1 MKKQRPIQPPDTKAR
16 EREIAAR
23 LRRARQKLKL
33 KNREIA
39 GALGVG
45 EPTIKKIMEGDAV
58 AQFAKLALLCEVLE
72 TTPNEVL
79 GFSGF
84 DLFRLQ
90 EVLEALLVEIK
101 RERR

>member
-1 MKKQRPIQPPDTKAR
+1 MKKQRPIHPSDTKAR

-23 LRRARQKLKL
+23 LRRARQKVKL
-33 KNREIA
+33 KNREI
-39 GALGVG
+39 GAAIGLG
-45 EPTIKKIMEGDAV
+45 EPAIKKIMAGGAV
-58 AQFAKLALLCEVLE
+58 GQFAKLALLCEVLE